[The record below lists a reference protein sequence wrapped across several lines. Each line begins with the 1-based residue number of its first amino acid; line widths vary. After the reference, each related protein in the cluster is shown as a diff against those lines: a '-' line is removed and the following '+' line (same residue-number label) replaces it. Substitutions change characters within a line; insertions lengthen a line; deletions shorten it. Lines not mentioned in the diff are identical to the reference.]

1 MLDRNCLGVSS
12 NDYKNYQSI
21 HSSNQKVF
29 IGSML
34 VLTALLISACADDSN
49 SDNEVAITVTV
60 GSSS

>member
-1 MLDRNCLGVSS
+1 MIT
-12 NDYKNYQSI
+12 KI
-21 HSSNQKVF
+21 INQFTVQIKKVF